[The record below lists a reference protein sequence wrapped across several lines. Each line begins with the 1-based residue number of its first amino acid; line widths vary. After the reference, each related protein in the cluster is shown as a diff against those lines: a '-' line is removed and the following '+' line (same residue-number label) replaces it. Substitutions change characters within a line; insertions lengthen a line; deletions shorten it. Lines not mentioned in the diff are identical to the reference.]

1 MGLFKPSIGIIFY
14 NMVKWKR
21 LGLWSRKDM
30 VSFTQSTNKA
40 QKNKKLKL
48 KKRRFGKLLSVRKWD
63 LIEENDCS
71 LEVLCGSVWNMDQ
84 QAEEVGEQ
92 MRHCLVLSR
101 MTR

>member
-1 MGLFKPSIGIIFY
+1 
-14 NMVKWKR
+14 MVKGKR
-21 LGLWSRKDM
+21 LGLWSHKDM

-48 KKRRFGKLLSVRKWD
+48 KKRRFGKLLSLRKWD
-63 LIEENDCS
+63 LIEENDCP
-71 LEVLCGSVWNMDQ
+71 LEILRRSVWNMDQ

-92 MRHCLVLSR
+92 VRHCWVMAR